1 MLRVATLAHRCP
13 HNHAFAQQ
21 QPATYRTNTVP
32 PTERDAC
39 KQHKRERSTG
49 LQGSGNEEGEQNGR
63 GIKSSGGGAEQNYSG
78 REEAIACGCAA
89 ASIPAGGAH
98 RQLCAPLIARAPR
111 NLCSSSLSRA
121 FWVRSAGLRAARES
135 PMAWAMKARVQSRSK
150 GKGSETQRCRRAV
163 TKRSSR
169 RVGIH
174 DGSVEPRAW
183 VVFCTYKS
191 ILRLRGSCP
200 GPTFRW
206 AEQLQG
212 LPQQAAAHCCTCQH
226 AHSSFKDGSQALAA
240 LTYINH
246 SS

>member
-1 MLRVATLAHRCP
+1 MQVCSGIDTCRRRAQTAVRAAHRSRSSQLVLLELEPCLLGKISKLRSSSRKS
-13 HNHAFAQQ
+13 HGLGDESALAVTFEGHRQ
-21 QPATYRTNTVP
+21 
-32 PTERDAC
+32 RDA
-39 KQHKRERSTG
+39 
-49 LQGSGNEEGEQNGR
+49 
-63 GIKSSGGGAEQNYSG
+63 A
-78 REEAIACGCAA
+78 
-89 ASIPAGGAH
+89 
-98 RQLCAPLIARAPR
+98 
-111 NLCSSSLSRA
+111 
-121 FWVRSAGLRAARES
+121 LR
-135 PMAWAMKARVQSRSK
+135 
-150 GKGSETQRCRRAV
+150 RRAV

-174 DGSVEPRAW
+174 DGAVEARAW
-183 VVFCTYKS
+183 EVFCTYKS